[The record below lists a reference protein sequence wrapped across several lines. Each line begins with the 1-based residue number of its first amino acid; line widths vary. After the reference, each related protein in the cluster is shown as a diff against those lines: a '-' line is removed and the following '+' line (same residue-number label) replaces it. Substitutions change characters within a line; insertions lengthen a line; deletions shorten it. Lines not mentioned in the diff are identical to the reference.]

1 MQYRRFFWLLLTI
14 CFSAPA
20 VAQEQA
26 QPHADG
32 GTTLPAAL
40 TIEQAL
46 DEAVQSNLSLL
57 AERVNLTIAE
67 ASLIT
72 AGLRPNPVF
81 SLSGDHMDWLGTGFN
96 SRNNGGPPE
105 ISWRVDVPI
114 ERGGKR
120 ELRIET
126 AILGKAAAEARLLES
141 IRSLRMDVA
150 LACIEVLQ
158 AKATLALATDNLRT
172 FEDVVRINEVKVKD
186 GAIAPLE
193 LTRSQVAMLQFR
205 ATLKRNEL
213 ELRTAKTKLQLL
225 LGRKSTATM
234 FDVVGELKTP
244 LRTLAQ
250 SLSALQEAAYAT
262 RPDILTLE
270 RTQGRSQAD
279 LKLQLAQAKVDL
291 TWGLEYRRQEGVS
304 GRGNTLGVFLSVPAP
319 IFNRNQ
325 GEIARALAEGEQV
338 GRQLEALKAQVRTEV
353 QTAHDEFT
361 TAREL
366 VDSIEKELLQP
377 AQQARDT
384 VAYTYRVGASSLL
397 EFLDAQ
403 RALNETMQSYLEAQ
417 ASYRRAVIK
426 LNAALGKEVTT

>member
-1 MQYRRFFWLLLTI
+1 MHFERWLCLVFLL
-14 CFSAPA
+14 CGGALA
-20 VAQEQA
+20 AAQESRVNIA
-26 QPHADG
+26 ASSV
-32 GTTLPAAL
+32 PASETV

-46 DEAVQSNLSLL
+46 DEAARSNLGLL

-67 ASLIT
+67 ASVIT

-81 SLSGDHMDWLGTGFN
+81 SFSADHQDWLGTGFN

-120 ELRIET
+120 EFRRET
-126 AILGKAAAEARLLES
+126 ATLGKAAAEARLLDS
-141 IRSLRMDVA
+141 LRSLRLDVA
-150 LACIEVLQ
+150 LACMDVIQ
-158 AKATLALATDNLRT
+158 AKANLALAIDNLRT

-205 ATLKRNEL
+205 ATVKRNEL
-213 ELRTAKTKLQLL
+213 ELRTAKTRLQLL
-225 LGRKSTATM
+225 LGRRTTSEA
-234 FDVVGELKTP
+234 FDVEGELKAP
-244 LRTLAQ
+244 LRTIDQQLP
-250 SLSALQEAAYAT
+250 ALQQAAFVA
-262 RPDILTLE
+262 RPDVLALE
-270 RTQGRSQAD
+270 RAQARSQAD
-279 LKLQLAQAKVDL
+279 LRLQIAQGKVDL
-291 TWGLEYRRQEGVS
+291 TWGVEYRRQEGVS
-304 GRGNTLGVFLSVPAP
+304 GRANTLGVFLSVPVP

-325 GEIARALAEGEQV
+325 GEIARALAEGEQLS
-338 GRQLEALKAQVRTEV
+338 RQLEALKAQVRTEV
-353 QTAHDEFT
+353 QTAYSEFS

-366 VDSIEKELLQP
+366 VESIEKDLLQP

-384 VAYTYRVGASSLL
+384 VAYTYRAGAASLL

-403 RALNETMQSYLEAQ
+403 RAFNETMQSYLEAQ
-417 ASYRRAVIK
+417 ASYRRAVMK